1 MFRRFVNQIGA
12 TEMIA
17 SFAKICA
24 YAAVIIGAP
33 LLVGSATNLYVVE
46 VEKYLEYRACLRT
59 AELDNVGTECKR

>member
-1 MFRRFVNQIGA
+1 
-12 TEMIA
+12 MIA
-17 SFAKICA
+17 LFVKICA

-33 LLVGSATNLYVVE
+33 LLVGSATNSYRIE